1 MSKSV
6 IEVVT
11 EQADLD
17 ALCAEVRDRG
27 MFCFDTEFI
36 RDDTYD
42 ANLCL
47 VQVAIGDEVTLFD
60 PLAGLDLAGFWELV
74 TDPDILTVVHA
85 GKEDFEV
92 CTRKTGK
99 APRNVFDVQI
109 AAGFVGYGYPLSL
122 SRLVFV
128 ARRKRI
134 TKGQT
139 LTDWSRR
146 PLTDDQLR
154 YAAEDVVHLPA
165 TYAKI
170 VKKLKEL
177 GRTAWAVEEFER
189 FENTDFY
196 RPPAVDRLARFK
208 GARRLDGLGLEILL
222 RLIEWRDQWAAERN
236 RPLRAM
242 MRDDMLVE
250 VARRGPRKA
259 TDLEVLRGFPQAKN
273 RRVVDQ
279 ILKIVEDA
287 RGVPPAQRP
296 KQTEQREETPT
307 MRVTLDLLSAV
318 LRFVCF
324 EDQVSQELVGGAQR
338 LRDLLDHLEGHTSE
352 APMLLTGWRKEF
364 IGQRLVELLSGKS
377 ELHLSGW
384 PEQLRLDIITE

>member
-1 MSKSV
+1 M
-6 IEVVT
+6 IDVVS
-11 EQADLD
+11 EQDGLD
-17 ALCAEVRDRG
+17 ALCADVRKRKQ
-27 MFCFDTEFI
+27 FCFDTEFI

-47 VQVAIGDEVTLFD
+47 VQVAVGSEVVLFD
-60 PLAGLDLAGFWELV
+60 PLAGLDLTEFWSLV
-74 TDPDILTVVHA
+74 TDPAILTIVHA

-92 CTRKTGK
+92 CVRKTGK

-109 AAGFVGYGYPLSL
+109 AAGFVGYGYPMSL
-122 SRLVFV
+122 SRLVYV
-128 ARRKRI
+128 TRRKRI
-134 TKGQT
+134 SKGQT

-146 PLTDDQLR
+146 PLTEDQLR

-165 TYAKI
+165 IYTKI
-170 VKKLKEL
+170 EKRLDEL
-177 GRTAWAVEEFER
+177 GRAGWAKEEFDR
-189 FENTDFY
+189 FENAAFY

-273 RRVVDQ
+273 KRVVEQ
-279 ILKIVEDA
+279 ILQIVEQSRA
-287 RGVPPAQRP
+287 VPPSQRP
-296 KQTEQREETPT
+296 AQTEQREETPT

-338 LRDLLDHLEGHTSE
+338 LRDLLDHLEGHTST
-352 APMLLTGWRKEF
+352 PPVLLTGWRRAF
-364 IGQRLVELLSGKS
+364 IGERLVELLSGKS

-384 PEQLRLDIITE
+384 PNNLRLDIITDPR